1 MSEEREGEG
10 HHKPEHP
17 HPRRCWGW
25 SSEGSTA
32 CTVKLWAVSGQMGKS
47 SSLDREKERAP
58 TWNLERGQR
67 KNRGCKE
74 GESSGVGESF
84 RPHCSKCGPQ
94 EAVSLHH
101 QGSSEEEQPLAP
113 AGCCPS
119 EGQISHFHQA
129 PRQCACM
136 VKSEM
141 LWPDRSVSRRRVCVS
156 NSLRGSRDRGLLK
169 GRLKNS
175 HSTHQ

>member
-1 MSEEREGEG
+1 MLGLELRGKYSLHCEVVGCQWANGEVLQSRQRG
-10 HHKPEHP
+10 GE
-17 HPRRCWGW
+17 
-25 SSEGSTA
+25 
-32 CTVKLWAVSGQMGKS
+32 
-47 SSLDREKERAP
+47 AP

-84 RPHCSKCGPQ
+84 RPHCSKWGPQ

-101 QGSSEEEQPLAP
+101 QGSSEEEQLLAP

-119 EGQISHFHQA
+119 EGQSSPGTQS
-129 PRQCACM
+129 ACM
-136 VKSEM
+136 VKSEI

-156 NSLRGSRDRGLLK
+156 NSLRGSRDRGPLK